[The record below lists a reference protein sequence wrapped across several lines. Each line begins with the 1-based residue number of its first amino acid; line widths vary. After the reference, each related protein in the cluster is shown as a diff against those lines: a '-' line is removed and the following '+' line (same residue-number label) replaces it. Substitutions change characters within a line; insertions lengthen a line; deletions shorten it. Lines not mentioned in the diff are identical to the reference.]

1 MNRKELELECP
12 VLVQALEMLA
22 KTGFVT
28 TRVSMK
34 FGREED
40 IARSILE
47 EARTGSYETIV
58 VGRHGTS
65 GIKRMFGG
73 GVTDQLLRD
82 AKGFAIWVV
91 E

>member
-1 MNRKELELECP
+1 L
-12 VLVQALEMLA
+12 
-22 KTGFVT
+22 
-28 TRVSMK
+28 K
-34 FGREED
+34 FGHEDD

-73 GVTDQLLRD
+73 GVTEQLLQD
-82 AKGFAIWVV
+82 AKGLAVWVV